1 VSASP
6 GGSRAM
12 TRALAVATAVL
23 ALAGVVVGA
32 LAVADGRAS
41 TTAMGVALLV
51 SAAVFGTMSA
61 LFAVTLRRTR

>member
-1 VSASP
+1 MSASP
-6 GGSRAM
+6 RGSRAM
-12 TRALAVATAVL
+12 THALAVATAVL

-41 TTAMGVALLV
+41 ITAMGVALLV

-61 LFAVTLRRTR
+61 LFAVALRRTR

>member
-1 VSASP
+1 
-6 GGSRAM
+6 M

-32 LAVADGRAS
+32 LAVVVADGRAS
-41 TTAMGVALLV
+41 ITAMGVALLV

-61 LFAVTLRRTR
+61 LFAVALRRTR